1 MVDTEVV
8 EEVLGRF
15 RSCRV
20 MTIAELAMG
29 LSCSV
34 RSAQRYLGRWGSI
47 RSYNHN
53 GKYFTLPEIPEFDQF
68 GIWQFTSIGFSQ
80 YGNLRETV
88 INLIENSTGGMAA
101 AELGQVMGVNPHSFM
116 SQIGLDARLKR
127 EKVGGRLVYFCAKCE
142 VCDAQRRA
150 RLASEGHESSRLP
163 SEAQAVTILVCL
175 IKNQDAAI
183 EELVQEVAK
192 HHRGIDHQMIERLL
206 EHHGLQ
212 DKKKLWRGSTE
223 GS

>member
-1 MVDTEVV
+1 MVGSEVV

-20 MTIAELAMG
+20 MTIAELALG
-29 LSCSV
+29 LSCTG
-34 RSAQRYLGRWGSI
+34 RSAQRYLRRWGSI
-47 RSYNHN
+47 RSYNSN

-68 GIWQFTSIGFSQ
+68 GIWRFTDIGFSR

-88 INLIENSTGGMAA
+88 INLIRNSTGGMTS
-101 AELGQVMGVNPHSFM
+101 AELGQVMGVDPHSFM
-116 SQIGLDARLKR
+116 SGIGLDARLKR
-127 EKVGGRLVYFCAKCE
+127 EKVGVRLVHFSAKSE

-150 RLASEGHESSRLP
+150 RLGSEVLEPSRLP

-183 EELVQEVAK
+183 DELAMEVAK
-192 HHRGIDHQMIERLL
+192 HHRGIDHQMIETLL
-206 EHHGLQ
+206 EKHGLL
-212 DKKKLWRGSTE
+212 DKKKPRRGIPE